1 MKTIAVALCAALA
14 GAGAVVLTAQTAE
27 RVDSD
32 MVAKIRDEGLKRSQV
47 QAVFNQFV
55 DVIGPRLTASPEHKR
70 AAEWAREELTRWGLS
85 NARLEPFEFGRGWAL
100 DKFTLEMVEPR
111 YMPLVGYPE
120 AWSPPTRGE
129 IVASVVSLAGAQP
142 EAVKGLEASLK
153 GAAIMTQPIVTN
165 FIRADRAQPSEL
177 PDQPFVAPGA
187 RGEGR
192 GGAPGQPGA
201 AGGRQGGGGRAAGG
215 VKGSRL
221 RSSRSTPRFGRPAP
235 ECSCGRAAANTAR
248 SSSRP
253 AATIRTTCCRRSSSS
268 ASTTT

>member
-1 MKTIAVALCAALA
+1 MKTIAVTLCAALA

-32 MVAKIRDEGLKRSQV
+32 MVAKIRDEGLKRSRV

-70 AAEWAREELTRWGLS
+70 AAEWARDELTRWGLS

-129 IVASVVSLAGAQP
+129 IVASVVGLAGAQP
-142 EAVKGLEASLK
+142 EAVKGMEASLK
-153 GAAIMTQPIVTN
+153 GAAIMTQPLVTN
-165 FIRADRAQPSEL
+165 FIRADRAQPRPLE
-177 PDQPFVAPGA
+177 PAERAVEA
-187 RGEGR
+187 RQGSLGPPAAVR
-192 GGAPGQPGA
+192 AAA
-201 AGGRQGGGGRAAGG
+201 AGGRGRR
-215 VKGSRL
+215 GSQL

-235 ECSCGRAAANTAR
+235 VCSCARAAANTAR

-253 AATIRTTCCRRSSSS
+253 AATIRTTSCRRSSSS